1 MPNRL
6 SNETSPYLLQHK
18 DNPVD
23 WYPWGEEAF
32 ARARAE
38 DKPILLSI
46 GYASCHWCHVMEKES
61 FEDPEIGAFLNENF
75 VSIKVDRE
83 ERPDIDAIYMRA
95 VQGMTGQ
102 GGWPMSVF
110 LTPESEPFYAGTYFP
125 SRRQSGLPSFRDI
138 LTAVLEAYRQ
148 RRDDVRAAG
157 EKVIAYL
164 ESQNRPAV
172 AVPVLSAEVMNSAFR
187 ALGAAFDAEHGGLG
201 SAPKFPQPLVHEFL
215 LRYWHRTGEV
225 RAIAMAEITAS
236 KMARGGIYDQ
246 LGGGFHRYATDPAW
260 RIPHFE
266 KMLYDNALLA
276 MLNLHM
282 WQATGKDFFRR
293 VTEETLAYVERE
305 MLHPIGAFYSS
316 QDADSEGEEGKFFV
330 WDAAEVDSL
339 LGPELSRAARAHYAI
354 TDAGNF
360 GGRNVLST
368 PLDDEEV
375 AQHLDMRVEELF
387 EAVREIRRRLLEA
400 REKRTRPNTDDKVL
414 TSWNA
419 LMLKTFAEAGSAFS
433 NRAYVDLAERNAE
446 FILGTLWH
454 NGRLLR
460 TWKASDGGGPAKI
473 DGYLEDYACLVDALL
488 TLYEATFDFRRVTQ
502 AVEISRRMID
512 LFWDPGEEAFFD
524 TAGDQKLLVVRPRNV
539 FDSSYP
545 SGSSTAALALL
556 RLAIFTG
563 EKEFERYA
571 VRSMRSVY
579 GLMGSVPSA
588 VPRWL
593 AALDFHLSK
602 VKEIVV
608 IGSRDDVA
616 TQRLL
621 GVIYDR
627 YLPNK
632 VVAGADASSENPP
645 SPLLEGRVPMDGQ
658 PTAFVCEDYHCML
671 PTTEP
676 EGLAAQMGFRVRS

>member
-6 SNETSPYLLQHK
+6 ADETSPYLLQHK

-23 WYPWGEEAF
+23 WYPWGDEAF

-38 DKPILLSI
+38 DKPIFLSI
-46 GYASCHWCHVMEKES
+46 GYSSCHWCHVMEKES

-75 VSIKVDRE
+75 LSIKVDRE
-83 ERPDIDAIYMRA
+83 EQPDIDAIYMRA

-110 LTPESEPFYAGTYFP
+110 LTPDGEPFYAGTYFP
-125 SRRQSGLPSFRDI
+125 PRRQGGMPSFRDI
-138 LTAVLEAYRQ
+138 LNAVLEAYRE

-157 EKVIAYL
+157 EKVRAYL
-164 ESQNRPAV
+164 EGQNRPAV
-172 AVPVLSAEVMNSAFR
+172 GAPALSAEVINSAFR
-187 ALGAAFDAEHGGLG
+187 TLAATFDAEHGGFG

-225 RAIAMAEITAS
+225 RAIAMAEFTAN
-236 KMARGGIYDQ
+236 KTARGGIYDQ

-276 MLNLHM
+276 TLNLHM
-282 WQATGKDFFRR
+282 WQATGKDLFRR
-293 VTEETLAYVERE
+293 VTEETLVYVERE
-305 MLHPIGAFYSS
+305 MLHPSGAFYSS

-330 WDAAEVDSL
+330 WDAVEVDNL
-339 LGPELSRAARAHYAI
+339 LGPELSRVARAYYAI

-360 GGRNVLST
+360 SGRNVLST
-368 PLDDEEV
+368 PLDDGEV
-375 AQHLDMRVEELF
+375 AKQLEMPVEELR
-387 EAVREIRRRLLEA
+387 EAVREARTRLWEA
-400 REKRTRPNTDDKVL
+400 REKRTRPGTDDKVL

-419 LMLKTFAEAGSAFS
+419 LMLKTFAEAGSALP
-433 NRAYVDLAERNAE
+433 NRALVDVADRNAE
-446 FILGTLWH
+446 FILDTLWRD
-454 NGRLLR
+454 GRLLR
-460 TWKASDGGGPAKI
+460 TWKASDGGGRAKI
-473 DGYLEDYACLVDALL
+473 NGYLEDYACLVDGLL
-488 TLYEATFDFRRVTQ
+488 TLYEATFDYRRVTQ
-502 AVEISRRMID
+502 AVELARRMID
-512 LFWDPGEEAFFD
+512 LFWDADAETFFD
-524 TAGDQKLLVVRPRNV
+524 TASDHKLLVVRPRNV
-539 FDSSYP
+539 FDNSYP
-545 SGSSTAALALL
+545 SGSSTAALGLL
-556 RLAIFTG
+556 RLALFTG
-563 EKEFERYA
+563 DKEYEQYA

-579 GLMGSVPSA
+579 GLMGTVPSA

-602 VKEIVV
+602 VKEIVI
-608 IGSRDDVA
+608 IGRRDDDA

-632 VVAGADASSENPP
+632 VVAGADEPPEKPP
-645 SPLLEGRVPMDGQ
+645 SPLLEDRIPIDGR
-658 PTAFVCEDYHCML
+658 PTAFVCEEYRCTL

-676 EGLAAQMGFRVRS
+676 EGLAAQLGFRVRS